1 MADTGGE
8 SNSDAS
14 RAELFDSLGHPLR
27 IRILQALEAG
37 SLGFSDLKRKVGIE
51 SNGNLQYHLGR
62 LDGLVKASADGS
74 YAITDDG
81 REALRIVRT
90 GSLPQAGKETSAGG
104 KVVISR
110 VVLALLV
117 ASLLLVASAAIYGQ
131 FELRTL
137 QQQIGT
143 SRSTATNTT
152 TTTTT
157 MTATAC
163 VIFGQP
169 GPIFLRIL
177 SDSTLKP
184 VVGAQ
189 VVATN
194 QPALCNGSP
203 ATGRT
208 TVTFTTSGTEWYS
221 LDSENDAGYSFL
233 VSYSGQNY
241 TFMANLAPVSVT
253 CATLFIPSGR
263 TNITITE
270 FQTTCG

>member
-1 MADTGGE
+1 MAGTGGA
-8 SNSDAS
+8 SDTDTS

-27 IRILQALEAG
+27 IKILQALEAG
-37 SLGFSDLKRKVGIE
+37 SLGFGDLKRKVGVE

-62 LDGLVKASADGS
+62 LDGLVRASADGS

-110 VVLALLV
+110 AVLALLV
-117 ASLLLVASAAIYGQ
+117 ASLLLVSMAAIYGQ

-143 SRSTATNTT
+143 SQSTNTT

-157 MTATAC
+157 TTATAC
-163 VIFGQP
+163 VILGQP
-169 GPIFLRIL
+169 GPIFLRVL
-177 SDSTLKP
+177 SDSTLNP
-184 VVGAQ
+184 LVGAQ
-189 VVATN
+189 IMAKN

-203 ATGRT
+203 ATGQT
-208 TVTFTTSGTEWYS
+208 TLTFTTNGTEWYS
-221 LDSENDAGYSFL
+221 LGSENDAGYSFII
-233 VSYSGQNY
+233 SYSGQNY
-241 TFMANLAPVSVT
+241 TFTANLAPVSVT
-253 CATLFIPSGR
+253 CATLFVPSGR
-263 TNITITE
+263 TNVTITE
-270 FQTTCG
+270 FQSTCG